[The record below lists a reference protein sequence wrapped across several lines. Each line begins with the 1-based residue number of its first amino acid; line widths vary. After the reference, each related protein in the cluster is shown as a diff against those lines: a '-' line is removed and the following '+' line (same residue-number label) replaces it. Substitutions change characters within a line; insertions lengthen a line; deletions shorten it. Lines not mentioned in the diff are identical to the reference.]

1 MKENQN
7 HLVQAESGYT
17 RLETYR
23 YERKFLLEGLPI
35 WQAAAIIKLHPKMF
49 SEPYP
54 PRYVNNLYLDSPDME
69 NYYDNV
75 NGAAQRRKVRLR
87 WYGTPFGQVHHPVL
101 EIKVKNGLAGTKHA
115 YPLAPFCLDQS
126 FSSRYFR
133 SILMISSLPENV
145 YRDLCRFEIVLLN
158 RYYRYY
164 YASRD
169 GNFRVTLDSQMSFYR
184 VNSTIGNSFLH
195 RQINHHN
202 LVVELKYDI
211 DQDLNA
217 NRVASFFPFRVTKNS
232 KYVEGIERVYF

>member
-1 MKENQN
+1 MKENQAQ
-7 HLVQAESGYT
+7 LVQAESGYT

-23 YERKFLLEGLPI
+23 YERKFLLEDLPI
-35 WQAAAIIKLHPKMF
+35 WQASAIIKLHPAMF
-49 SEPYP
+49 SETYP

-75 NGAAQRRKVRLR
+75 NGAAQRRKVRVR
-87 WYGTPFGQVHHPVL
+87 WYGTPFGQVNHPVL
-101 EIKVKNGLAGTKHA
+101 EIKVKNGLAGTKYA

-133 SILMISSLPENV
+133 SILLNSSLPENV
-145 YRDLCRFEIVLLN
+145 YRDLCRFKVVLLN
-158 RYYRYY
+158 RYDRYY

-169 GNFRVTLDSQMSFYR
+169 GHFRVTLDSQMSFYR
-184 VNSTIGNSFLH
+184 VNSSIGNSFIH

-202 LVVELKYDI
+202 LVVEMKYDI

-217 NRVASFFPFRVTKNS
+217 NKVASFFPFRVTKNS

>member
-1 MKENQN
+1 MKEKQAQP
-7 HLVQAESGYT
+7 VQAESGYT
-17 RLETYR
+17 QLETYR
-23 YERKFLLEGLPI
+23 YERKFLLEDIPI
-35 WQAAAIIKLHPKMF
+35 HQAAAIIKLHPRMF

-54 PRYVNNLYLDSPDME
+54 PRYVNNLYLDTVDME

-75 NGAAQRRKVRLR
+75 NGADLRRKVRVR
-87 WYGTPFGQVHHPVL
+87 WYGTLFGQVNHPVL
-101 EIKVKNGLAGTKHA
+101 EIKVKNGLAGTKYA

-126 FSSRYFR
+126 FSSSYFR
-133 SILMISSLPENV
+133 YILLNASLPENV
-145 YRDLCRFEIVLLN
+145 YRDLCRFEVVLLN

-169 GNFRVTLDSQMSFYR
+169 GQFRVTLDSQMSFHR
-184 VNSTIGNSFLH
+184 VNSTISNSFIH
-195 RQINHHN
+195 RQSNDHN

-232 KYVEGIERVYF
+232 KYVEGLERVYF

>member
-1 MKENQN
+1 MKDSLIQS
-7 HLVQAESGYT
+7 VPVGSGYT

-23 YERKFLLEGLPI
+23 YERKFLLDDLPI
-35 WQAAAIIKLHPKMF
+35 WQVVTIIKLHPGMF
-49 SEPYP
+49 SETYP
-54 PRYVNNLYLDSPDME
+54 PRFVNNLYLDSPDME

-75 NGAAQRRKVRLR
+75 NGAALRRKVRVR
-87 WYGTPFGQVHHPVL
+87 WYGTPFGKKNHPVL
-101 EIKVKNGLAGTKHA
+101 EIKVKNGLAGTKYA

-133 SILMISSLPENV
+133 SILLNSGLPENV
-145 YRDLCRFEIVLLN
+145 YRDLSRYEVVLLN

-169 GNFRVTLDSQMSFYR
+169 DNFRVTLDSQMSFYR

-195 RQINHHN
+195 RQMNHRN

-211 DQDLNA
+211 DQDLKA